1 MAPRPVGP
9 QTHSDPHASD
19 PSMSTSSSPTT
30 VPEARARIDEIN
42 ERVVEL
48 LAERQAIVDDLCELK
63 ADADRTVRD
72 PEREAELLA
81 HVRSVADEA
90 GLPPTLAETLF
101 EEILAHSVERQRRQR
116 ADGAAGPSAEESSA
130 EELSAEEPAE
140 KATGAVSTCGAQ
152 AQAG

>member
-1 MAPRPVGP
+1 
-9 QTHSDPHASD
+9 
-19 PSMSTSSSPTT
+19 MSTSSSPTT

-130 EELSAEEPAE
+130 EEPAE

>member
-1 MAPRPVGP
+1 
-9 QTHSDPHASD
+9 
-19 PSMSTSSSPTT
+19 MSTSPSPTT

-48 LAERQAIVDDLCELK
+48 LAERQAIVDALCELK

-81 HVRSVADEA
+81 HVRAVADEA

-101 EEILAHSVERQRRQR
+101 EEILAYSVERQRRQR
-116 ADGAAGPSAEESSA
+116 ADGAAEPPAEESSA
-130 EELSAEEPAE
+130 EEPAD

-152 AQAG
+152 A

>member
-1 MAPRPVGP
+1 
-9 QTHSDPHASD
+9 
-19 PSMSTSSSPTT
+19 MSTSTSPTT

-48 LAERQAIVDDLCELK
+48 LAERQAIVDALCELK

-81 HVRSVADEA
+81 HVRAVADEA

-116 ADGAAGPSAEESSA
+116 DGAMGPSAEEP
-130 EELSAEEPAE
+130 SAEEPSAE
-140 KATGAVSTCGAQ
+140 KPADKATGAVSTCGAQ
-152 AQAG
+152 A

>member
-1 MAPRPVGP
+1 
-9 QTHSDPHASD
+9 
-19 PSMSTSSSPTT
+19 MSTSPSPTT

-48 LAERQAIVDDLCELK
+48 LAERQAIVDALCELK

-116 ADGAAGPSAEESSA
+116 ADGAAGPSAEEPSA
-130 EELSAEEPAE
+130 EEPSAEEPAD
-140 KATGAVSTCGAQ
+140 KATGAVSTCEAQ
-152 AQAG
+152 A

>member
-1 MAPRPVGP
+1 
-9 QTHSDPHASD
+9 
-19 PSMSTSSSPTT
+19 MSTSSSPTT